1 MRWLPLVAAALAC
14 GACVDMEDGSSPIV
28 GTSGD
33 VTLEPGDYVGYRVVS
48 PCVDGHVHIGVI
60 GTGSRQLTEIAAIK
74 DAARELGSSLGDV
87 ASVWGHSGYGLSCE
101 PGIGT
106 QIYTNNW
113 QDVDALV
120 VRAGEFLRDRD
131 LALQVGIAVAGMP
144 VAHR

>member
-1 MRWLPLVAAALAC
+1 MRWVPLVAALAC

-33 VTLEPGDYVGYRVVS
+33 VTLEPGDYVGYRVVR
-48 PCVDGHVHIGVI
+48 PCDDGNVHIGVI
-60 GTGSRQLTEIAAIK
+60 GTGSRVLSELSEIT

-87 ASVWGHSGYGLSCE
+87 ASVWGHSGYGRSCE

-106 QIYTNNW
+106 QIYTNSW
-113 QDVDALV
+113 KDVDALI
-120 VRAGEFLRDRD
+120 VRAGEFLRERD
-131 LALQVGIAVAGMP
+131 LSLQVGIGVGGMP